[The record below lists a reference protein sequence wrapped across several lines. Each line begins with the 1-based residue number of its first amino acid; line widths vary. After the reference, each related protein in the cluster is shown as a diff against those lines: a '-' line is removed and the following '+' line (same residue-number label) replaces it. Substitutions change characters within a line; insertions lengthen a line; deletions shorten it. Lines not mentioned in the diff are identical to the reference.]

1 MKKMERPLFTGNAF
15 KFDIA
20 MLNVHGDERNSK
32 YRCLCFLF

>member
-20 MLNVHGDERNSK
+20 MLNVLVMSVILSTVV
-32 YRCLCFLF
+32 YAFFF